1 MMRMLKLRADIPA
14 YLENRLTQKWGFELV
29 HRRFKEYVL
38 YKKPYIS
45 DRDNDPKKKAA
56 SETIM
61 ARIPPLNLTNI
72 DAYVPSGTSTGAND
86 DNVVPFELEPPV
98 FKGELTKWQKA
109 RLTKRCENIVNM
121 FPDPYSMVG
130 PIRTRLGI
138 ISQTLEP
145 AERAFVLEF
154 MEEEFPQ

>member
-1 MMRMLKLRADIPA
+1 MLHMLKLRHDIPA
-14 YLENRLTQKWGFELV
+14 YLENRLTSKWGYELV
-29 HRRFKEYVL
+29 HRQFKEYVL
-38 YKKPYIS
+38 YKKKYIS
-45 DRDNDPKKKAA
+45 DRDNDPKAQAA

-61 ARIPPLNLTNI
+61 ARIPPLNLSNI
-72 DAYVPSGTSTGAND
+72 DAYVPQEGTN
-86 DNVVPFELEPPV
+86 DNVLPFELEPPV

-138 ISQTLEP
+138 IAQTMEP